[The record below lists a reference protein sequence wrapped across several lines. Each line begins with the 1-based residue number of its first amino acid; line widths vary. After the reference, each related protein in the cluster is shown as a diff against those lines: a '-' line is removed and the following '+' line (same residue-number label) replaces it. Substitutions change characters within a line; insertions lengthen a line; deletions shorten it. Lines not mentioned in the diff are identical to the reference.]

1 MNEPHQI
8 VLVEDQDAVRRGL
21 ELLLSTRGYRIT
33 GTTGTADEGKD
44 MILRRRPDVAIVDVG
59 LPDGS
64 GLEMAREVLAADPA
78 LGLLLYT
85 GTGDANVI
93 VKALA
98 SGVRGFAMKAGPP
111 GELFAA
117 IDAVAS
123 GGEYVD
129 VRVADLLSSSAQPGV
144 LSARECEVLT
154 LIAGGKT
161 SNAVAAEL
169 WLSPLTVETHVRNLM
184 RKLHANSRVH
194 ALALALKHGEIRV

>member
-1 MNEPHQI
+1 MTEPHQI

-33 GTTGTADEGKD
+33 GTTGTASEGRD

-64 GLEMAREVLAADPA
+64 GLDMARGVLAADA
-78 LGLLLYT
+78 TVGLLLYT
-85 GTGDANVI
+85 GIGDAGVI
-93 VKALA
+93 VESLA

-111 GELFAA
+111 DELFAA

-129 VRVADLLSSSAQPGV
+129 VRVAELLSSSVQTGV
-144 LSARECEVLT
+144 LSPRECEVLT

-161 SNAVAAEL
+161 SKAVAAEL